1 MRHPLLQKYDRLIE
15 FFGQMLGQDYELSLF
30 DLRAEGCPL
39 IFIAGGLN
47 SGRPLG
53 TPLAAAGL
61 SMLERFRQGDR
72 EPLVNSHS
80 VTADGRLLRSSAV
93 ILADGDDEPEG
104 LLSVRFDDNRYRDL
118 VDEVLHLCHPDHFW
132 QEIEGL
138 EIAGLNRPSDSGQA
152 SAAPDGELTAAEA
165 VRRMLLEANTTAD
178 ALTSEERLHIIS
190 ELEKHGYFR
199 LKGAVREVTRG
210 TALLAGERLPVSDA
224 AAPRRCVLRGTLSP
238 LDTPPVPKK
247 PGAIPPSPLHGRG
260 GSGHESRG
268 SGVKV
273 RQSWTFTEIFYAALC
288 GAPVLPVLPKAKCG
302 RRLRTQGVR
311 RRHATGVPSS
321 FVQIRAVGFS
331 S

>member
-138 EIAGLNRPSDSGQA
+138 EIAGLNRPSDSYHTGYPGGLKEIKYRKLMQNKSTFA
-152 SAAPDGELTAAEA
+152 FKEA

-199 LKGAVREVTRG
+199 LKGAVREVTEVLHCSQASVYRYLTQLRRG
-210 TALLAGERLPVSDA
+210 DA
-224 AAPRRCVLRGTLSP
+224 
-238 LDTPPVPKK
+238 
-247 PGAIPPSPLHGRG
+247 
-260 GSGHESRG
+260 
-268 SGVKV
+268 
-273 RQSWTFTEIFYAALC
+273 F
-288 GAPVLPVLPKAKCG
+288 
-302 RRLRTQGVR
+302 
-311 RRHATGVPSS
+311 
-321 FVQIRAVGFS
+321 
-331 S
+331 